1 MERGRGKDAEYRRRY
16 SERAFWRKLSG
27 LPRTAGMAVVERA
40 VTLYVVLTDRDTPM
54 WARALV
60 VAALGYFIVPM
71 DAVPDAVP
79 FAGLA
84 DDVAVM
90 GAALAQLG
98 RLVTP
103 AVRGRVQRLL
113 PEGLRADTDTDADAK
128 AERPARGKPRKRR
141 SAKHGKAEGQA
152 QGGLR
157 GRQGGAGGGT
167 AAGRQP
173 TRVDRAARAERAA
186 GADAEAKANSE
197 SEDKEN
203 EET

>member
-1 MERGRGKDAEYRRRY
+1 MERKERNAEYRRRY

-40 VTLYVVLTDRDTPM
+40 VTLYVVLTDRDTPL

-60 VAALGYFIVPM
+60 VAALGYFVVPM

-113 PEGLRADTDTDADAK
+113 PEGLRADAEVE

-141 SAKHGKAEGQA
+141 SAKHGKTEERAG
-152 QGGLR
+152 GGLR
-157 GRQGGAGGGT
+157 GRPGGAGGGA

-173 TRVDRAARAERAA
+173 TRVDRVARAERAA
-186 GADAEAKANSE
+186 DGDAEAKGNSE
-197 SEDKEN
+197 TEDKEN

>member
-1 MERGRGKDAEYRRRY
+1 MERGRAKDADYRRRY

-40 VTLYVVLTDRDTPM
+40 VTLYVILTDRDTPL

-60 VAALGYFIVPM
+60 VAALGYFVVPT
-71 DAVPDAVP
+71 DAVPDVVP
-79 FAGLA
+79 LAGLA

-90 GAALAQLG
+90 GAALVQLG

-113 PEGLRADTDTDADAK
+113 PEGLRADADV
-128 AERPARGKPRKRR
+128 ESPARGKPRKRR
-141 SAKHGKAEGQA
+141 SAKHGKKEGQA
-152 QGGLR
+152 GGGLR
-157 GRQGGAGGGT
+157 GRPGGAGGGA

-173 TRVDRAARAERAA
+173 TRVDRVARAERSA
-186 GADAEAKANSE
+186 GTDAEADSE
-197 SEDKEN
+197 TEDKEN